1 MSPNSLLKLSGNTHY
16 RIKLNSHKSFLPY
29 TGINIC
35 IINKNKEA
43 FLKRLDNYTS
53 NFTGPYID
61 EIESIMIAPE
71 QDKLH
76 ISNVEIFIND
86 ILKYKFTY
94 NDTIRGEPVSI
105 VKPDLSNADMKDV
118 YDKEYFDFKNSIVIN
133 TVQISLTSSLLISYA
148 SSIEQGYSYGIGCT
162 MGLLY
167 ILLLESGIDCIGKT
181 NYIMANSAVRL
192 SILFSI
198 AVALV
203 TYYKE
208 DISQDHSILIYS
220 LLGFLTHRI
229 ALIQSYIKK

>member
-1 MSPNSLLKLSGNTHY
+1 MQLLKLTGNTNY
-16 RIKLNSHKSFLPY
+16 RVKINSTKSFLPY

-35 IINKNKEA
+35 IINKNNEA
-43 FLKRLDNYTS
+43 ILKRLDNYTS
-53 NFTGPYID
+53 NFVGPYID
-61 EIESIMIAPE
+61 EIDSIMIAPE

-76 ISNVEIFIND
+76 ISNVELFIND
-86 ILKYKFTY
+86 IIKYKFTY

-105 VKPDLSNADMKDV
+105 IKPDLSNIDMKPI
-118 YDKEYFDFKNSIVIN
+118 YDEEYLDFKNSIIIN
-133 TVQISLTSSLLISYA
+133 TVQISIASSLLITYA
-148 SSIEQGYSYGIGCT
+148 SSIEQGYSYSIGCT

-181 NYIMANSAVRL
+181 NYIMANSAIRL
-192 SILFSI
+192 SIIFSI

-208 DISQDHSILIYS
+208 DINQDHSVLIYS

-229 ALIQSYIKK
+229 ALIKSYIKK